1 MLILLTIV
9 AAYLVGSISTA
20 IVVSR
25 TLGLPDPRD
34 HGSGNP
40 GATNV
45 LRLGGRKAAIITLV
59 GDMLKGL
66 IPVLFAKLIGLS
78 PVAAAL
84 VGLAALIGHI
94 FPVFFHFRGGKGVA
108 TALGVLIGLSWQT
121 GLAAALTWLIVA
133 RVSRLSSLAA
143 LVATILTP
151 IFAWLVGASG
161 QMIMI
166 LTLICVLVFWRHR
179 DNIKRLAAG
188 EEGKIRN
195 TSP

>member
-1 MLILLTIV
+1 MLILLTII

-45 LRLGGRKAAIITLV
+45 LRLGGRKAAVITLV

-78 PVAAAL
+78 SVAAAL

-151 IFAWLVGASG
+151 IFAWLVGAPG

-166 LTLICVLVFWRHR
+166 LILICVLVFWRHR

>member
-1 MLILLTIV
+1 MLTLLTIF

-45 LRLGGRKAAIITLV
+45 LRLGGRKAAVITLV
-59 GDMLKGL
+59 GDLIKGL
-66 IPVLFAKLIGLS
+66 APVWFANLIGLS
-78 PVAAAL
+78 PLATAL

-121 GLAAALTWLIVA
+121 GLAAALTWIVVA
-133 RVSRLSSLAA
+133 RITRLSSLAA
-143 LVATILTP
+143 LIATILTP
-151 IFAWLVGASG
+151 VFAWLSGAPG
-161 QMIMI
+161 QTI
-166 LTLICVLVFWRHR
+166 LILLAICVLVIWRHR
-179 DNIKRLAAG
+179 DNIKRLVAG
-188 EEGKIRN
+188 EEGKIEN
-195 TSP
+195 TAP

>member
-1 MLILLTIV
+1 MLILLTIF

-66 IPVLFAKLIGLS
+66 LPVLFAKLIGLS

>member
-1 MLILLTIV
+1 MLTLLTIF

-20 IVVSR
+20 IVVSH

-45 LRLGGRKAAIITLV
+45 LRLGGRKAAVITLV
-59 GDMLKGL
+59 GDLVKGL
-66 IPVLFAKLIGLS
+66 APVLFAKLIGLS
-78 PVAAAL
+78 PLATAL

-108 TALGVLIGLSWQT
+108 TALGVLIGLSWPT
-121 GLAAALTWLIVA
+121 GFAAAFTWLIVA
-133 RVSRLSSLAA
+133 RITRLSSLAA
-143 LVATILTP
+143 LIATVLTP
-151 IFAWLVGASG
+151 LFAWFAGASG
-161 QMIMI
+161 QTIVVLI
-166 LTLICVLVFWRHR
+166 VICTLVTWRHR

-188 EEGKIRN
+188 EEGKIGN

>member
-1 MLILLTIV
+1 MLILLTII

-45 LRLGGRKAAIITLV
+45 LRLGGRKAAVITLV

-78 PVAAAL
+78 SVAAAL

-151 IFAWLVGASG
+151 IFAWLVGAPG

-166 LTLICVLVFWRHR
+166 LTLICILVFWRHR